1 MDLERSLTFPF
12 KDDEWL
18 QKLLI
23 AGIVGVV
30 PIINLAL
37 IGWGVRQLKKVI
49 ADQELPLPDWSDFGD
64 YFVKGLLVVIGNL
77 IYAIPMLIFICLAS
91 VFGGDWSSSYEY
103 GYSSGGLNIIGLCF
117 GCLTS
122 LWGLLVGIVLPAAV
136 TQYAVTEDFA
146 SFFRF
151 GEIFRYIGRNL
162 GNYIIALIVSV
173 LVWIAAS
180 IVGGVFCGVG
190 VILTVP
196 WATLVTAHLL
206 GLVYKGQTTTGTL
219 DTIETL

>member
-23 AGIVGVV
+23 AGIVGVI
-30 PIINLAL
+30 PIVNLAL
-37 IGWGVRQLKKVI
+37 TGWGIRQLKKVI
-49 ADQELPLPDWSDFGD
+49 EDQELPLPDWSDFGD

-77 IYAIPMLIFICLAS
+77 IYAIPMLILICLAS
-91 VFGGDWSSSYEY
+91 IFDQGMWSGTSYT
-103 GYSSGGLNIIGLCF
+103 YSDGPGIVGICF
-117 GCLTS
+117 GCLTA

-136 TQYAVTEDFA
+136 TQYAVSEDFA

-151 GEIFRYIGRNL
+151 GEIFGYIGRNL
-162 GNYIIALIVSV
+162 GNYIIALIVAV

-206 GLVYKGQTTTGTL
+206 GLVYKGRSTL
-219 DTIETL
+219 DTI